1 MQVLERK
8 FENYKSNVK
17 EFLRIRES
25 TNGTISLVFE
35 ASQANFSMIN
45 EQILQFY
52 LSRIFRLP
60 KEKFKFLQTYY
71 IQDEKKISDFKNVE
85 S

>member
-45 EQILQFY
+45 E
-52 LSRIFRLP
+52 
-60 KEKFKFLQTYY
+60 
-71 IQDEKKISDFKNVE
+71 
-85 S
+85 